1 MYFEIRVFMRF
12 GYNYVKKLLELLWGC
27 LEVGKLVKHDGC
39 YIMRIMVQGFFLKFM
54 KNCRQRVLSLK
65 LCCLRQV
72 EAIRKEDVVRLVVH
86 EEVEV

>member
-39 YIMRIMVQGFFLKFM
+39 YIMRIMV
-54 KNCRQRVLSLK
+54 
-65 LCCLRQV
+65 
-72 EAIRKEDVVRLVVH
+72 
-86 EEVEV
+86 